1 MAALL
6 QDQTTARKNVVFSPM
21 SLRFALG
28 IGCAMEMEPVNFLV
42 DRPFLFFLRRV
53 EDGSILFAGA
63 VFDAAA
69 AQR

>member
-1 MAALL
+1 
-6 QDQTTARKNVVFSPM
+6 
-21 SLRFALG
+21 
-28 IGCAMEMEPVNFLV
+28 MEMEPVNFLV

-53 EDGSILFAGA
+53 EDDSIRFAGA